1 MCVERAK
8 EKKNTYLTYMT
19 GRIQGKVFML
29 TCGKIVYYHGSSINK
44 KSAVLAD
51 LIKQVVCQCLALISL
66 AELAFTP
73 ATEEELRIVK
83 SNSQAYQP
91 STFETSNLQNWRTRG
106 KREFCDPNPSPLLR
120 LARRCRNLS

>member
-1 MCVERAK
+1 MFVRGYVCRTERAK

-51 LIKQVVCQCLALISL
+51 LISKLSASVSL
-66 AELAFTP
+66 
-73 ATEEELRIVK
+73 
-83 SNSQAYQP
+83 
-91 STFETSNLQNWRTRG
+91 
-106 KREFCDPNPSPLLR
+106 
-120 LARRCRNLS
+120 